1 MEMYK
6 DGKFSVDEVTDAIA
20 LLENTSIYRVTFVG
34 LMMELW
40 EGWLKKAIRTKAQQS
55 QVMN

>member
-20 LLENTSIYRVTFVG
+20 LLENTPIHCVTFIG
-34 LMMELW
+34 LMAELR
-40 EGWLKKAIRTKAQQS
+40 EGWLKKVIHTKAQQS
-55 QVMN
+55 KVIN